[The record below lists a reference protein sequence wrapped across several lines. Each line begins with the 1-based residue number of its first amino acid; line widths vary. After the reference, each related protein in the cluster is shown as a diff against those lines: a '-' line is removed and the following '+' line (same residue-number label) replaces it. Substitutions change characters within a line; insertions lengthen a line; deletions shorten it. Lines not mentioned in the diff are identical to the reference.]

1 MCARYK
7 AIWERGY
14 VPVLE
19 RKASEPY
26 FKNSLEAWAART
38 LPIETDPGGNNSLPT
53 KPPSLAASLGG

>member
-38 LPIETDPGGNNSLPT
+38 LPIETDPGGIIHSLP
-53 KPPSLAASLGG
+53 SHILAASLGG